1 MECESF
7 VGVLGC
13 FGVLGFRVSGLGEVQ
28 GFGLCLFVETYYKG
42 SVGFEELF
50 EGLGAGRI
58 GWVSCDFC
66 VRVQC
71 VVRCFFRLAGE
82 FRFKI
87 GVCEKLVLAT
97 RISL

>member
-1 MECESF
+1 MKALLGF
-7 VGVLGC
+7 WGVLA
-13 FGVLGFRVSGLGEVQ
+13 FLGFRVSGLGEVQ

-66 VRVQC
+66 ARVQC
-71 VVRCFFRLAGE
+71 VVRCFFRLAGG